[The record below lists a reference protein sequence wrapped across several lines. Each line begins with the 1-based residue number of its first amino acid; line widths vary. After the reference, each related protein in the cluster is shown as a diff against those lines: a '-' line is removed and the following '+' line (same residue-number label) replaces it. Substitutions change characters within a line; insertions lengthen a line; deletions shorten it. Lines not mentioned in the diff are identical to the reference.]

1 MPDGGRKSQ
10 ETWRRL
16 RPHQTSVEVIDVSLQ
31 LPLISNDPR
40 VTDEARN
47 RTLSSPT
54 IGESVEEGRVR
65 IPLDEPI
72 GPTTLPPV
80 LFLHPG
86 EVKKLTF
93 KMITQRPAIVI
104 QARMVRDPIKIPD
117 LRQDVSFEVPFLLPK
132 VGPPTSEKLPKASG
146 NTMPSLDR
154 VLTPRRLTRQVLPT
168 MGNQRMEI
176 WFL

>member
-1 MPDGGRKSQ
+1 
-10 ETWRRL
+10 
-16 RPHQTSVEVIDVSLQ
+16 
-31 LPLISNDPR
+31 
-40 VTDEARN
+40 
-47 RTLSSPT
+47 
-54 IGESVEEGRVR
+54 VEELALKV
-65 IPLDEPI
+65 
-72 GPTTLPPV
+72 
-80 LFLHPG
+80 
-86 EVKKLTF
+86 
-93 KMITQRPAIVI
+93 ITQRLAIVI